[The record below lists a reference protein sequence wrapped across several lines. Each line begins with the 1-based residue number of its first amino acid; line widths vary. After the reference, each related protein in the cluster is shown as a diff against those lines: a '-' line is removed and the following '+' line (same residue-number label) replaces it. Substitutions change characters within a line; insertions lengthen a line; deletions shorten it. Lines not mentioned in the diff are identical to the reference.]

1 MLRSSIFFV
10 CCLALLSGC
19 GGKSGSQQPV
29 ARLDGQTLTLDEVIA
44 RLDSTRGLTQAQ
56 VAEYAR
62 RWVNDEVLYREAVR
76 RGLDDD
82 ETIRVQLENTRRQ
95 LAINALLQREV
106 FTHKTLNCTPEEIAQ
121 YYTAHL
127 KEFTLSTDVA
137 LLSSVLFRDRDAANA
152 FRANVLKRTPWS
164 EALRQ
169 ILADPQQA
177 SFVAGRIDST
187 YYTAGTL
194 LPIELWRVAAAATK
208 PEPSFP
214 VHTGDGFY
222 ILSLWKMSRQGQVAD
237 REYVE
242 REIRERLAVERRR
255 NAYNALVESLR
266 SKHTVELLVSDQGD
280 TSSSN
285 YVR

>member
-1 MLRSSIFFV
+1 MLRSSLFFA
-10 CCLALLSGC
+10 CCLVLISGC
-19 GGKSGSQQPV
+19 GGKSGSQEPV
-29 ARLDGQTLTLDEVIA
+29 ARLDGQTLTLGEVIA
-44 RLDSTRGLTQAQ
+44 RLDSTRGMTQAQ

-95 LAINALLQREV
+95 LAINALLQQEV
-106 FTHKTLNCTPEEIAQ
+106 FTRQTLQFTPDEIAR

-137 LLSSVLFRDRDAANA
+137 LLSYALFRDRDAANV
-152 FRANVLKRTPWS
+152 FRANVLRGTPWS
-164 EALRQ
+164 AAVRQ
-169 ILADPQQA
+169 MQADPQQA
-177 SFVAGRIDST
+177 ALVAGRIDSA
-187 YYTAGTL
+187 YYTASTL
-194 LPIELWRVAAAATK
+194 LPVELWRVAAAATK

-214 VHTGDGFY
+214 VHTSDGIY
-222 ILSLWKMSRQGQVAD
+222 ILRLWKMTRQGQVAD
-237 REYVE
+237 RDYVE

-255 NAYNALVESLR
+255 NAYNALVEGLR
-266 SKHTVELLVSDQGD
+266 SKHAVELLVSDQDD
-280 TSSSN
+280 TSSTN

>member
-1 MLRSSIFFV
+1 LLRSSIFFAW
-10 CCLALLSGC
+10 CLVLLIGC

-44 RLDSTRGLTQAQ
+44 RLDSTRGMTQAQ

-62 RWVNDEVLYREAVR
+62 RWVNDEILYREAVQ

-82 ETIRVQLENTRRQ
+82 ETIRMQLDKTRRQ

-106 FTHKTLNCTPEEIAQ
+106 FTEKSLKCTPEDIAQ
-121 YYTAHL
+121 YYTAHV

-137 LLSSVLFRDRDAANA
+137 LLSYVLFRDRDAANA
-152 FRANVLKRTPWS
+152 FRANVLKGTAWS

-169 ILADPQQA
+169 MLADPQQA
-177 SFVAGRIDST
+177 ALVAGRIDSA
-187 YYTAGTL
+187 YYTSSTL
-194 LPIELWRVAAAATK
+194 LPMELWRVAAAATK
-208 PEPSFP
+208 PGPSFP
-214 VHTGDGFY
+214 VHTGEGFY
-222 ILSLWKMSRQGQVAD
+222 ILSLWKMIRQGQVAD

-242 REIRERLAVERRR
+242 RDIRARLAVERRR

-266 SKHTVELLVSDQGD
+266 SKHTVELLMSDQGD
-280 TSSSN
+280 TSSTN

>member
-1 MLRSSIFFV
+1 LLRSSIFFV
-10 CCLALLSGC
+10 CCLVLFAGC

-44 RLDSTRGLTQAQ
+44 RLDTTRGMTQAQ

-82 ETIRVQLENTRRQ
+82 ETIRKQLENTRRQ

-106 FTHKTLNCTPEEIAQ
+106 FTQQSLNCTAEEIAQ
-121 YYTAHL
+121 YHASHL
-127 KEFTLSTDVA
+127 KEFTLSTNVA
-137 LLSSVLFRDRDAANA
+137 LLSYALFRDRDAANT
-152 FRANVLKRTPWS
+152 FRANVLRGTPWS
-164 EALRQ
+164 QALRQ

-177 SFVAGRIDST
+177 AFVAGRVDSA

-194 LPIELWRVAAAATK
+194 LPVELWRVAAAATK

-214 VHTGDGFY
+214 VNTRDGFY
-222 ILSLWKMSRQGQVAD
+222 ILSLWKMSRQGQAAD

-280 TSSSN
+280 TSSTK